1 LSIDTTSGLSIR
13 QPMSDVTSRV
23 LPSLNVATT
32 DSLTLCPVA
41 VNDTVSGVTVVRTSD
56 TGCGGA
62 GVGAVGGTGEVDWPQ
77 LAIPNTVTIATQRTN
92 VRTWT
97 SRTQGDLQPGTVER
111 ADRGRSAGRSGGVQC
126 AASMDFEIL
135 KRVLAA
141 LEARGVRYAIIGAVA
156 LNLHGLARSTE
167 DLDIFVEPDAD
178 NIERLKLALHD
189 VIDDPDIDEITA
201 ADLLGEYPA
210 VQYVPPEGAF
220 HLDILTRLGD
230 AFRFAD
236 LETER
241 VAYEDLLV
249 TAVTPRMLYRMKRG
263 TVRPKDAAD
272 AAAIRRRFPIDE

>member
-1 LSIDTTSGLSIR
+1 
-13 QPMSDVTSRV
+13 
-23 LPSLNVATT
+23 
-32 DSLTLCPVA
+32 
-41 VNDTVSGVTVVRTSD
+41 
-56 TGCGGA
+56 
-62 GVGAVGGTGEVDWPQ
+62 
-77 LAIPNTVTIATQRTN
+77 
-92 VRTWT
+92 
-97 SRTQGDLQPGTVER
+97 
-111 ADRGRSAGRSGGVQC
+111 
-126 AASMDFEIL
+126 MDFEIL

-167 DLDIFVEPDAD
+167 ALDIFVEPDAG

-189 VIDDPDIDEITA
+189 AIDDPDIDEITA
-201 ADLLGEYPA
+201 VDLLGEYPA
-210 VQYVPPEGAF
+210 VQYVPPDGAF

-230 AFRFAD
+230 AFRFVD